1 MRAAQRRYTRPPLRR
16 PTVYLS
22 NTNTAPRPLRLTP
35 LLVRKPR
42 RTLHL
47 PRSSPAFRP
56 MEDLETYTGMGLW
69 AGRKEYPGC
78 GFRLRAGGELL
89 VEGLSG

>member
-1 MRAAQRRYTRPPLRR
+1 
-16 PTVYLS
+16 
-22 NTNTAPRPLRLTP
+22 
-35 LLVRKPR
+35 
-42 RTLHL
+42 
-47 PRSSPAFRP
+47 